1 MDHNVVVRRC
11 RQERGCF
18 QRRRG
23 LPLSLGCFQ
32 WRRGLPLSLGCFQRR
47 RGLRVRALFFVLQRA
62 VKETK
67 PKEGYN
73 YLQCTQESSA
83 RCIEGGIA

>member
-23 LPLSLGCFQ
+23 L
-32 WRRGLPLSLGCFQRR
+32 
-47 RGLRVRALFFVLQRA
+47 RVSALLFVLQRA

-73 YLQCTQESSA
+73 YLQCAQESSA
-83 RCIEGGIA
+83 RCIEGGVAGGLR